1 MPAAPV
7 GVVWPRARWQA
18 LRAAHE
24 ARVEAMAVGF
34 VERRSRGQKHP
45 VEDFLFTYYN
55 FSPAKLRQWQ
65 PPWGVSIEMA
75 AEDLV
80 AMPWLSGPW
89 WRVES
94 GLAWLCHEPGK
105 SNRGLAAWVAEL
117 CEQVAGRVPRF
128 GCHGLHE
135 WAMVY
140 QQSREQVRHQGYEL
154 RLSPTE
160 LAAFVESQSIGCSH
174 YDAYRF
180 FTPEARPMN
189 TLRPTLETRQQMEQG
204 GCLHANMDLY
214 KWSAKLWPW
223 VGSCLIG
230 RCFELALRA
239 RLLDMRASP
248 YDLAGLG
255 LSPVRI
261 ETEQGRAEYQEEQ
274 RLLAAAAA
282 PLREEL
288 RQCAQQI
295 RQADEGCAANLA
307 PAAACFP

>member
-1 MPAAPV
+1 MITAPTPSVPAAPV
-7 GVVWPRARWQA
+7 GAVWERVHWWE
-18 LRAAHE
+18 LRAAHQ
-24 ARVEAMAVGF
+24 ARVEAAAVGF
-34 VERRSRGQKHP
+34 VERRSRGLKHP

-65 PPWGVSIEMA
+65 PPLGVGIAVE
-75 AEDLV
+75 AEDV
-80 AMPWLSGPW
+80 AEMPWLSGPG
-89 WRVES
+89 WRVEG
-94 GLAWLCHEPGK
+94 GLAWLCQEPGA

-117 CEQVAGRVPRF
+117 CAQVAGRAPRF

-140 QQSREQVRHQGYEL
+140 RQSREQVRHQGYEL
-154 RLSPTE
+154 RLPPAE

-180 FTPEARPMN
+180 FTPEARPLN

-223 VGSCLIG
+223 VGVDLIG

-248 YDLAGLG
+248 YDLAALG
-255 LSPVRI
+255 LVPVRI
-261 ETEQGRAEYQEEQ
+261 ETEAGRAEYQEEQ
-274 RLLAAAAA
+274 RALAAAAE

-288 RQCAQQI
+288 RQGALRI
-295 RQADEGCAANLA
+295 VEWGV
-307 PAAACFP
+307 